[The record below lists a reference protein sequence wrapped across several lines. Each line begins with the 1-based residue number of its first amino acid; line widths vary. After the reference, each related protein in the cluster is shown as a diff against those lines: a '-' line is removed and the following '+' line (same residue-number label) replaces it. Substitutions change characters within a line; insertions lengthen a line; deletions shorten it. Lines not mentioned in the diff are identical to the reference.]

1 MFELPSLW
9 NFIASTLAFFVAATY
24 IGRYM
29 DGQEIPQ
36 GRTRGILVFTLAS
49 VISWG
54 AGEVADK
61 MAGTPPA
68 AHSDLSQ
75 MIKAISGPQS

>member
-9 NFIASTLAFFVAATY
+9 NFIASSLAFFIAALY

-29 DGQEIPQ
+29 DGRKIPE
-36 GRTRGILVFTLAS
+36 GRTRGILIFALAS
-49 VISWG
+49 AVSWG

>member
-9 NFIASTLAFFVAATY
+9 NLIASTLAFFVAALY
-24 IGRYM
+24 IGRYL
-29 DGQEIPQ
+29 DGQSIPE

-61 MAGTPPA
+61 IAGKT
-68 AHSDLSQ
+68 AHSERLQ
-75 MIKAISGPQS
+75 MIKTTTGPQS

>member
-9 NFIASTLAFFVAATY
+9 NFIASSLAFFIAASS

-29 DGQEIPQ
+29 DGRQIPE

-54 AGEVADK
+54 AGEVADE

-75 MIKAISGPQS
+75 MIKAFSGPPS

>member
-9 NFIASTLAFFVAATY
+9 NFIASTLAFFIAALY
-24 IGRYM
+24 IGRYI
-29 DGQEIPQ
+29 DGQELPQ
-36 GRTRGILVFTLAS
+36 GRARSILIFTLAS
-49 VISWG
+49 AVSWG

-68 AHSDLSQ
+68 THSDLSQ

>member
-9 NFIASTLAFFVAATY
+9 NFIASTLAFIITAWY
-24 IGRYM
+24 IGRHM
-29 DGQEIPQ
+29 DEREMQE
-36 GRTRGILVFTLAS
+36 GRARSILVFTLAS
-49 VISWG
+49 AVSWG
-54 AGEVADK
+54 AGEAADK

-68 AHSDLSQ
+68 THSDLSQ

>member
-1 MFELPSLW
+1 MFELPSFW
-9 NFIASTLAFFVAATY
+9 NFIASSLAFFVAALY

-36 GRTRGILVFTLAS
+36 GTTRGILVFTLAS
-49 VISWG
+49 VASWG

-75 MIKAISGPQS
+75 MIKAFSGPQS